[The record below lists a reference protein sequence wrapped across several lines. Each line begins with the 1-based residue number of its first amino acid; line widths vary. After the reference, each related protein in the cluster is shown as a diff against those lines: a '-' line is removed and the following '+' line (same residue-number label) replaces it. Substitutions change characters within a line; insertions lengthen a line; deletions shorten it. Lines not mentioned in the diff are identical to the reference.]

1 MRRLGPSE
9 PPGSHVPKERFGT
22 VGFSAN
28 PTTRAGA
35 RTEEKKGRRQRVTR
49 MDENS
54 FPPALRVAMVLMAQ
68 ELYPDL
74 MWPTLAEMLA
84 SSGADEKEAYECL
97 ARLRELAPTL
107 LRKPG
112 RPACPAM
119 PTQGRTA
126 ALAAVCNFLVRHPG
140 ALLKRE
146 EGHLC
151 TDDYRRF
158 VVGLGGPGQP
168 GEGLSHEELASV
180 TCVPLETLHEWLC
193 NPVPEPTSTPP
204 PTAPKRSRKRKR

>member
-1 MRRLGPSE
+1 M
-9 PPGSHVPKERFGT
+9 
-22 VGFSAN
+22 GFSAN

-35 RTEEKKGRRQRVTR
+35 RTEEKVGRRQRVTR

-54 FPPALRVAMVLMAQ
+54 FPPAFRVAMVLMGQ
-68 ELYPDL
+68 ELYPDPNA
-74 MWPTLAEMLA
+74 WPPLAEMLA

-97 ARLRELAPTL
+97 ARLRELVPTV

-112 RPACPAM
+112 RPARPAM

-126 ALAAVCNFLVRHPG
+126 ALAAVVNFLVRHPG

-146 EGHLC
+146 EGHLY

-158 VVGLGGPGQP
+158 VVGLGGHGQP

-180 TCVPLETLHEWLC
+180 TCVPLETLREWLC
-193 NPVPEPTSTPP
+193 NPVPEPMPTPHP
-204 PTAPKRSRKRKR
+204 AVRKRSRKRKR